1 MSPAYDESGITQSV
15 EFAFSE
21 IEPQPDSLGSI
32 DVDAVLEMHNR
43 VWRWVYNAPCKDIN
57 GLLCRCIVACW
68 ILYEPLRKYNQTEI
82 AKRFGKKKQ
91 SLNRWIVS
99 FKKEF
104 PEIGKHLRYTKHTC
118 KKLE

>member
-1 MSPAYDESGITQSV
+1 MPVYDESGITQSV
-15 EFAFSE
+15 EFAYGE
-21 IEPQPDSLGSI
+21 IEPEPLASI

-43 VWRWVYNAPCKDIN
+43 VWSWVYHAPCQDIN

-68 ILYEPLRKYNQTEI
+68 ILYAPLRKYNQTEI
-82 AKRFGKKKQ
+82 AARFGKKKQ

-99 FKKEF
+99 FKNEF

-118 KKLE
+118 KKPE